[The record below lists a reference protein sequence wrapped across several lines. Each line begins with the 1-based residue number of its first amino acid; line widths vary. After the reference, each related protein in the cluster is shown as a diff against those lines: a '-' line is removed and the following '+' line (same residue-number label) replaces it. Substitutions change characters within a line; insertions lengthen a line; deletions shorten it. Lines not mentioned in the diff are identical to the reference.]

1 MKKFLAS
8 VLMFLVLLASAVQGQ
23 APVEQRWF
31 NLLPSDY
38 VYSAFST
45 GDKLGYV
52 TTDFVGVLP
61 TGATVQLS
69 TDMVSFYFTA
79 STFFVQDVS
88 GNVKYFADGQWTNV
102 GIYNGMASYEDN
114 LWLWK
119 GNTVSL
125 ITQDPKNIRVFASV
139 PNEVTYVSGL
149 PANAL
154 VSTSFG
160 AFKCTESSCERV
172 DLRSCDKAWN

>member
-52 TTDFVGVLP
+52 TTDFVGVL
-61 TGATVQLS
+61 AR
-69 TDMVSFYFTA
+69 FR
-79 STFFVQDVS
+79 
-88 GNVKYFADGQWTNV
+88 K
-102 GIYNGMASYEDN
+102 
-114 LWLWK
+114 
-119 GNTVSL
+119 
-125 ITQDPKNIRVFASV
+125 
-139 PNEVTYVSGL
+139 
-149 PANAL
+149 
-154 VSTSFG
+154 
-160 AFKCTESSCERV
+160 
-172 DLRSCDKAWN
+172 